1 MARSERRVI
10 EGTGY
15 LKFVKSKGHLYIY
28 LHGRLQGEKVKKHL
42 FKFGRS
48 ECALENLYCMRE
60 ANRLPNELAKMGFT
74 FDDLDQWILTIETRV
89 TPTGKKINILE

>member
-1 MARSERRVI
+1 
-10 EGTGY
+10 
-15 LKFVKSKGHLYIY
+15 
-28 LHGRLQGEKVKKHL
+28 
-42 FKFGRS
+42 
-48 ECALENLYCMRE
+48 MRE